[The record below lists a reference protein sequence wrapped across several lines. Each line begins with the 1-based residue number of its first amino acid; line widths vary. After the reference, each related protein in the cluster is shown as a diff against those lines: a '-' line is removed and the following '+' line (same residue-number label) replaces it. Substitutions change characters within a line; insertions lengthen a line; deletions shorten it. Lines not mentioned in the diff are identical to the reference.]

1 VNNNYKLF
9 DFLNRAE
16 LPQKESPQTTSYLQL
31 HFKNAQYQQNR
42 FPNIT
47 FREAC
52 RQGRLQNDL
61 RLPKLPSQVSL
72 THKIR
77 FSAKHQ
83 FDLIAMFLTVHS
95 FISFEL
101 SPEDPNYNA
110 YIEGAP
116 EEMLQSG
123 EPIKYYVLQAEK
135 LKQDEKVTMFIDFS
149 HLLNYRFED

>member
-1 VNNNYKLF
+1 
-9 DFLNRAE
+9 
-16 LPQKESPQTTSYLQL
+16 
-31 HFKNAQYQQNR
+31 
-42 FPNIT
+42 
-47 FREAC
+47 
-52 RQGRLQNDL
+52 
-61 RLPKLPSQVSL
+61 
-72 THKIR
+72 
-77 FSAKHQ
+77 
-83 FDLIAMFLTVHS
+83 MHS

-149 HLLNYRFED
+149 HLLNYRFEDQGGFSFVTGLVKEYNRFEVYLRKAITQFMNDLGH